1 MRFDRFPRWTHRTLL
16 AMTVGFVM
24 VAACGPVA
32 PDPQPEDVIQV
43 DITAV
48 GPGTVRHPSSGFV
61 CRGDCIW
68 AGSAEQATGFVA
80 EADGANA
87 FVAWTGVRHTL
98 DATCAHLLEDG
109 DATTATFAPHALRLH
124 RTGDGEGEFRIQQGT
139 TIDIGCTED
148 CAVGLPQ
155 PLSLAIT
162 HYGGPQDLLDDW
174 GGACAGADRSDY
186 CLVSVNGA
194 TDVSMTWRH
203 PPVAVD
209 DAYGTARNATL
220 SVSGGQGVLANDDD
234 TPEDVLTASLVAG
247 ADRGTVTVAPDG
259 GFTYTPEPNYTGPDT
274 FTYRA
279 RDAFG
284 SVSNT
289 ATVTIAVTQVNRA
302 PVANDDAYAVES
314 ETDLVVIAPGVL
326 DNDSDPDGDPLT
338 VSLGTDVANGTLD
351 LQLDGS
357 FTYTPNAN
365 YFGTDTFT
373 YIASD
378 GELASAPA
386 TVTITVTAVNDAP
399 VAVDDAYGT
408 AFETELVVDAPGVLD
423 NDADPDGDT
432 LTVTLGTDVA
442 NGTLDLQPDG
452 SFTYTPDAAFSGNDT
467 FTYTASDGVLTSAAT
482 TVTITVATE
491 E

>member
-162 HYGGPQDLLDDW
+162 YFAHGCHETVLDEWD
-174 GGACAGADRSDY
+174 GAGA
-186 CLVSVNGA
+186 GA
-194 TDVSMTWRH
+194 VC
-203 PPVAVD
+203 V
-209 DAYGTARNATL
+209 
-220 SVSGGQGVLANDDD
+220 
-234 TPEDVLTASLVAG
+234 
-247 ADRGTVTVAPDG
+247 
-259 GFTYTPEPNYTGPDT
+259 DT
-274 FTYRA
+274 FSY
-279 RDAFG
+279 
-284 SVSNT
+284 V
-289 ATVTIAVTQVNRA
+289 
-302 PVANDDAYAVES
+302 
-314 ETDLVVIAPGVL
+314 
-326 DNDSDPDGDPLT
+326 
-338 VSLGTDVANGTLD
+338 
-351 LQLDGS
+351 
-357 FTYTPNAN
+357 
-365 YFGTDTFT
+365 
-373 YIASD
+373 ASD